1 MLTSTSRF
9 ETAHASRYLQALC
22 KHFAH
27 KVPVAFDTATGQASL
42 PPGPARFRADESGLD
57 IEVTGA
63 DGDAL
68 ARAKFIVED
77 HLLRFAFRE
86 KPGALTW
93 SA

>member
-1 MLTSTSRF
+1 MLQKPRGERPPKLSPGSSRSRTSFVSQEIDR
-9 ETAHASRYLQALC
+9 
-22 KHFAH
+22 
-27 KVPVAFDTATGQASL
+27 ASL